1 MTNDLR
7 KTARTKLDALTAKMP
22 AMGPTF
28 ATVYA
33 EIDAPATTADRLA
46 TIEMAVDVLLG
57 DA

>member
-33 EIDAPATTADRLA
+33 EIALPATTPERLA
-46 TIEMAVDVLLG
+46 TIASAVDVLLG